1 MAAAEA
7 GNMENKRDHDRQL
20 EKLMNDLADSV
31 LELSD
36 EEVLSEAREVG
47 ADPQQQGETTRAVLQ
62 QASKTFEDVNRSL
75 SNLAHTVEPKLWRRR
90 GEAYYNNCVT
100 CGLSVSFTPASNQKE
115 GDALTG
121 PCPDSGRYA
130 VSKRE
135 AIG

>member
-47 ADPQQQGETTRAVLQ
+47 ADPLQ

-75 SNLAHTVEPKLWRRR
+75 SNLGHTVEPKLWRRR

-135 AIG
+135 

>member
-47 ADPQQQGETTRAVLQ
+47 ADRQQQAETTRAVLQ
-62 QASKTFEDVNRSL
+62 QASKTFEDVHRSM
-75 SNLAHTVEPKLWRRR
+75 SNLAQTAEQTLSMRK
-90 GEAYYNNCVT
+90 GCAYYNNCRT
-100 CGLSVSFTPASNQKE
+100 
-115 GDALTG
+115 
-121 PCPDSGRYA
+121 
-130 VSKRE
+130 
-135 AIG
+135 